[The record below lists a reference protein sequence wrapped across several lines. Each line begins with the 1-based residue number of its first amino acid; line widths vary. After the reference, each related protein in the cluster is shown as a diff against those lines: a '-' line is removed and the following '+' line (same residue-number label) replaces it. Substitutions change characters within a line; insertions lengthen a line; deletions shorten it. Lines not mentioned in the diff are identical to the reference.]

1 MKNLYKTYSDE
12 EKEIFN
18 NLFINQVDSSRKNF
32 EIYANEYFKTLP
44 GTKKPIMHTIREQDF
59 SGNLHKITIVNNP
72 EKISYNTHHMLW
84 DEKLKDNLITKFLS
98 DSGFKVTNSNL
109 YTLNVLHPNWN
120 HQNKDGVNALML
132 LAIRKNLELLTQVAN
147 DFNLDLDKKDKNH
160 KYFTHFL
167 FSEIEI
173 ELEPLNSNFLSR
185 VQGHFNY
192 VEKLID
198 ENPHH
203 FKISHVRL
211 GRIINEWEKTMQKL
225 NDDFSNDENVNFY
238 AAVHFKIEQHGSRIL
253 TKILNYKLEITLSVK
268 NDSIRKSAS
277 VKI

>member
-160 KYFTHFL
+160 K
-167 FSEIEI
+167 I
-173 ELEPLNSNFLSR
+173 
-185 VQGHFNY
+185 
-192 VEKLID
+192 K
-198 ENPHH
+198 
-203 FKISHVRL
+203 
-211 GRIINEWEKTMQKL
+211 
-225 NDDFSNDENVNFY
+225 
-238 AAVHFKIEQHGSRIL
+238 
-253 TKILNYKLEITLSVK
+253 
-268 NDSIRKSAS
+268 
-277 VKI
+277 